1 MTVCGKPGKTIK
13 LFSHPSHKPWK
24 SLRDSHIPSA
34 LRLIISI
41 QFSKPKRSLPQLP
54 NPLTFRLIFQLEK
67 TEREKNSLV
76 TMAALNAIYRQA
88 KAISYVVG
96 TYAPLVRPDGH
107 DSVIVE

>member
-1 MTVCGKPGKTIK
+1 
-13 LFSHPSHKPWK
+13 
-24 SLRDSHIPSA
+24 
-34 LRLIISI
+34 
-41 QFSKPKRSLPQLP
+41 
-54 NPLTFRLIFQLEK
+54 LEK
-67 TEREKNSLV
+67 TEQEKKSLV